1 MDDGQLLQELR
12 GAVRAGC
19 APPPQLRRELAGIGD
34 PMLARRAGLALAGLR
49 TADTGPTSAAGRNR
63 RAGRGVQV
71 EDRAGQTG
79 QTGQTGPASAA
90 GRNGAGPDEGALRPL
105 RVTVL
110 ATCTVGPLEPLLRT
124 TLVGSGV
131 LPAIELAGY
140 RAFDLAL
147 AGGALGHD
155 GADPDHDRTGAATGT
170 GHNGTGHN
178 GTSHNGTSH
187 NGAGTGLDGG
197 GPELVAC
204 LLDEAYFLPPQWSPA
219 EHGALVA
226 HLRGRLDELGQLV
239 AAGLRHT
246 TATLVLHT
254 VPLPVEVLDTHL
266 SLRARAAVA
275 RAWHELNAGL
285 LALAERHRQVVVV
298 DLVTAL
304 AAEPHPA
311 RDRRLHRY
319 ADLPYTDGALLVLAR
334 LVARVAQAMAG
345 LSRKVLALDLD
356 NTLWGGV
363 LGEVGGPGVQL
374 GGLYPGNCYQQLQRS
389 VRRLREQ
396 GVVLVLASKND
407 AALVTQTLA
416 EHPAALLR
424 PDAFAVTAVNWA
436 AKAENL
442 RRAADTLGLGVQSFV
457 FMDDSAFERGHVG
470 TELPQVALVSA
481 GGDPA
486 NLEHELLRGGW
497 FDVME
502 LTDTDRQRP
511 ALYRSR
517 AMRGDF
523 ATGFGS
529 SRDYLRALGVQVLAE
544 PVTGYTVA
552 RVAQLAARTNQFNL
566 TGLRF
571 DEAAT
576 AALSTDP
583 DHLVASFAVS
593 DRFGDE
599 GIAGALWVRRDGP
612 VWQVRNAVLSCR
624 VLGRGVELAMA
635 GWLVARAAAAGA
647 AAVRGR
653 FVPSGRNA
661 VAADFWARAGFAPTA
676 ESGVFELVLDGA
688 SRPAGEAVAAEAGIT
703 PEWVRLRERSGA

>member
-1 MDDGQLLQELR
+1 MDNGQLLRELR
-12 GAVRAGC
+12 AAVRAGY
-19 APPPQLRRELAGIGD
+19 APPPQLRRELAGTGD
-34 PMLARRAGLALAGLR
+34 PMLARRAGLVLAGL
-49 TADTGPTSAAGRNR
+49 AAAGPHS
-63 RAGRGVQV
+63 AG
-71 EDRAGQTG
+71 EE
-79 QTGQTGPASAA
+79 P
-90 GRNGAGPDEGALRPL
+90 LRPL
-105 RVTVL
+105 RVAVL

-124 TLVGSGV
+124 TMVGAGL

-147 AGGALGHD
+147 AGGGPGPD
-155 GADPDHDRTGAATGT
+155 GA
-170 GHNGTGHN
+170 
-178 GTSHNGTSH
+178 
-187 NGAGTGLDGG
+187 

-226 HLRGRLDELGQLV
+226 HLRHRLDELGGLV

-254 VPLPVEVLDTHL
+254 VPLPAEVLDAHL

-285 LALAERHRQVVVV
+285 LALAEQHRQVVVV

-304 AAEPHPA
+304 AAEAFPA

-334 LVARVAQAMAG
+334 LLARVAQARAG

-389 VRRLREQ
+389 VARLRAQ
-396 GVVLVLASKND
+396 GVILVLASKND
-407 AALVTQTLA
+407 AALVAQTLT
-416 EHPAALLR
+416 EHPAVLLR

-436 AKAENL
+436 SKAENL
-442 RRAADTLGLGVQSFV
+442 RRAADTLGLSVSSFV

-470 TELPQVALVSA
+470 AQLPQIALVSA

-497 FDVME
+497 FDVLE
-502 LTDTDRQRP
+502 LTGTDRQRP

-517 AMRGDF
+517 ALRGDF

-529 SRDYLRALGVQVLAE
+529 SQDYLRALGVEVLAE
-544 PVTGYTVA
+544 PVTAYTVA

-566 TGLRF
+566 TGQRF
-571 DEAAT
+571 DEATT
-576 AALSTDP
+576 AAMSTDP

-599 GIAGALWVRRDGP
+599 GITGALWVRRDGP

-635 GWLVARAAAAGA
+635 GWLVAQAAAGGA
-647 AAVRGR
+647 VAVRGR

-661 VAADFWARAGFAPTA
+661 VAADFWARAGFAPLQEGT
-676 ESGVFELVLDGA
+676 ESGVFELSLA
-688 SRPAGEAVAAEAGIT
+688 SPAGAGTAAGAEATGAGTTGAGTTGAGIT
-703 PEWVRLRERSGA
+703 PEWVRLRERSGV